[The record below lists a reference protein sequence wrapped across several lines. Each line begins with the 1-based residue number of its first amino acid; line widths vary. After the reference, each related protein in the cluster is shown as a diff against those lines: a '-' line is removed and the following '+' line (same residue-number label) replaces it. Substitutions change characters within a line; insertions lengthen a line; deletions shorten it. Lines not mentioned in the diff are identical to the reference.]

1 MLGNDLFD
9 ESQAKDSREP
19 FHMRELRTMI
29 RLLWLSAERSDP
41 EDSFP
46 PLAGKRPAPEP
57 ISFADATPELLG
69 RRLADAIVVDGRNHP
84 HEAAQIIRKLRNE
97 TEAPFVVVLDDSALD
112 EFDWSVGAMDF
123 LTTRCTA
130 AELDARLRR
139 VASPVEPGSGEVI
152 RRGEISINRERFE
165 VKVKGE
171 TLDLTFKEFELIA
184 YLAQRPGRVCSRS
197 ALLSEVWGY
206 DFFGGTRTV
215 DVHVRR
221 LRAKLGHQAH
231 MIETVRNVG
240 YRFAG

>member
-1 MLGNDLFD
+1 
-9 ESQAKDSREP
+9 
-19 FHMRELRTMI
+19 MI
-29 RLLWLSAERSDP
+29 RLLWLSAQFTDP
-41 EDSFP
+41 EESFP
-46 PLAGKRPAPEP
+46 ALAGKRPAPEP
-57 ISFADATPELLG
+57 VRFSDATPDFLS
-69 RRLADAIVVDGRNHP
+69 RRLADLILVDGRGRP
-84 HEAAQIIRKLRNE
+84 EEAAGVLRKLRGE
-97 TEAPFVVVLDDSALD
+97 TESPFVVILGD
-112 EFDWSVGAMDF
+112 EDLANFDWSTGPADF
-123 LTTRCTA
+123 LSSRTTA

-139 VASPVEPGSGEVI
+139 VVTPAEADSSEVI
-152 RRGEISINRERFE
+152 KRGEITINRERFE
-165 VKVKGE
+165 VKVRGE

-221 LRAKLGHQAH
+221 LRAKLGHEAH

>member
-1 MLGNDLFD
+1 
-9 ESQAKDSREP
+9 
-19 FHMRELRTMI
+19 MI
-29 RLLWLSAERSDP
+29 RLLWLSAQRVDP

-46 PLAGKRPAPEP
+46 ALAGKRPAPEP
-57 ISFADATPELLG
+57 IRFSDATPELLG
-69 RRLADAIVVDGRNHP
+69 RRLADLILVDGRDRP
-84 HEAAQIIRKLRNE
+84 EEAAGIIRKLRGE
-97 TEAPFVVVLDDSALD
+97 CEAPFVVVLLD
-112 EFDWSVGAMDF
+112 GDLTSFDWSSGPADF
-123 LTTRCTA
+123 LTDRCTA
-130 AELDARLRR
+130 RELDARLRR
-139 VASPVEPGSGEVI
+139 VVAPAETESSEVI
-152 RRGEISINRERFE
+152 KRGEISINRERFE
-165 VKVKGE
+165 VKVRGE

-221 LRAKLGHQAH
+221 LRAKLGHEAH

>member
-1 MLGNDLFD
+1 M
-9 ESQAKDSREP
+9 
-19 FHMRELRTMI
+19 M
-29 RLLWLSAERSDP
+29 RLLWLSAQRIDP
-41 EDSFP
+41 EESFP
-46 PLAGKRPAPEP
+46 SLAGKRPAPEP
-57 ISFADATPELLG
+57 IEFSDATPDVLAHH
-69 RRLADAIVVDGRNHP
+69 LADAILVDGRDNP
-84 HEAAQIIRKLRNE
+84 EEAASIVRKLRVDS
-97 TEAPFVVVLDDSALD
+97 EAPFVVVLDYAALD
-112 EFDWSVGAMDF
+112 EFDWGCGLADF
-123 LTTRCTA
+123 VTDTCTPE
-130 AELDARLRR
+130 ELNARLTR
-139 VASPVEPGSGEVI
+139 VAAPPDEPIAADVI

-165 VKVKGE
+165 VKVRGE

-221 LRAKLGHQAH
+221 LRAKLGHEAH

>member
-1 MLGNDLFD
+1 
-9 ESQAKDSREP
+9 
-19 FHMRELRTMI
+19 MI
-29 RLLWLSAERSDP
+29 RLLWLSSQRSDP
-41 EDSFP
+41 EESFS

-57 ISFADATPELLG
+57 ITFADATPDLLG
-69 RRLADAIVVDGRNHP
+69 RRLADLVLVDGRERP
-84 HEAAQIIRKLRNE
+84 EEAAGVIRKLRGE
-97 TEAPFVVVLDDSALD
+97 TEAPFIVVLSD
-112 EFDWSVGAMDF
+112 ESLATFDWNCGASDF
-123 LTTRCTA
+123 LTDRCTSI
-130 AELDARLRR
+130 ELDTRIRR
-139 VASPVEPGSGEVI
+139 VVTPVEVESSDVI
-152 RRGEISINRERFE
+152 KRGEININRERFE
-165 VKVKGE
+165 VKVRGE

-221 LRAKLGHQAH
+221 LRAKLGHEAH

>member
-1 MLGNDLFD
+1 
-9 ESQAKDSREP
+9 
-19 FHMRELRTMI
+19 MI
-29 RLLWLSAERSDP
+29 RLLWLSSQRADP
-41 EDSFP
+41 EESFP
-46 PLAGKRPAPEP
+46 PLSGKRPAPEP
-57 ISFADATPELLG
+57 ITFADATPDLLS
-69 RRLADAIVVDGRNHP
+69 RRLADLILVDGRDHP
-84 HEAAQIIRKLRNE
+84 EEAAGVIRKLRDE
-97 TEAPFVVVLDDSALD
+97 TEAPFVVVLNDDALPA
-112 EFDWSVGAMDF
+112 FDWASGVSDF
-123 LTTRCTA
+123 LTDRCTE

-139 VASPVEPGSGEVI
+139 VVTPPETESSDVI
-152 RRGEISINRERFE
+152 KRGEISINRERFE
-165 VKVKGE
+165 VRVRGD

-221 LRAKLGHQAH
+221 LRAKLGHEAH